1 MFSFSNIEM
10 KHFFGKKTR
19 DIYGRNLGQVV
30 AILKNSDGELESIKV
45 DQSEGRLVK
54 YSAEQM
60 MTNKD
65 EIVIIPE
72 WKIQAEQMIKELNT
86 FRSRMDALEAMLEK
100 EEVSKEIY
108 ENLKANQKQSIDS
121 LKGQNNEFISSM
133 KQRQEELDRQINELT
148 NFLVEIRTGKKE
160 GKIESS
166 KYTKASKSIE
176 QNLNFLFLE
185 KKDVEDIIKESEEK
199 KLDQN
204 FE

>member
-10 KHFFGKKTR
+10 KHFFGKKTS

-54 YSAEQM
+54 YSAEQI

-65 EIVIIPE
+65 EIVIIPK

-108 ENLKANQKQSIDS
+108 ENLKANQKQSIDL
-121 LKGQNNEFISSM
+121 LKEKNNEFISCM
-133 KQRQEELDRQINELT
+133 KQQQVELDRQINELT

-199 KLDQN
+199 KLD
-204 FE
+204 

>member
-19 DIYGRNLGQVV
+19 DIYGRYLGQVV

-121 LKGQNNEFISSM
+121 LKGQNIEFISSM

>member
-10 KHFFGKKTR
+10 KHFFGKKTS

-30 AILKNSDGELESIKV
+30 AILKNADGELESIKV

-54 YSAEQM
+54 YSAEQI

-121 LKGQNNEFISSM
+121 LKEKNNEFISCM
-133 KQRQEELDRQINELT
+133 KQRQVELDRQINELT

-185 KKDVEDIIKESEEK
+185 KKDVEDIIKELEEK
-199 KLDQN
+199 KLD
-204 FE
+204 

>member
-19 DIYGRNLGQVV
+19 DIYGRHLGQVV

-54 YSAEQM
+54 YSAEQI
-60 MTNKD
+60 MTDKD
-65 EIVIIPE
+65 EVVIIPE
-72 WKIQAEQMIKELNT
+72 WKIQAEQMIKELST

-121 LKGQNNEFISSM
+121 LKEKNNEFISCM

-199 KLDQN
+199 KLD
-204 FE
+204 

>member
-1 MFSFSNIEM
+1 M
-10 KHFFGKKTR
+10 KHFFGKKTS

-54 YSAEQM
+54 YSAEQI

-65 EIVIIPE
+65 EIVIIPK

-108 ENLKANQKQSIDS
+108 ENLKANQKQSIDL
-121 LKGQNNEFISSM
+121 LKEKNNEFISCM
-133 KQRQEELDRQINELT
+133 KQQQVELDRQINELT

-199 KLDQN
+199 KLD
-204 FE
+204 

>member
-10 KHFFGKKTR
+10 KHFFGKKTS

-30 AILKNSDGELESIKV
+30 AILKNADGELESIKV

-60 MTNKD
+60 MMNKD

-199 KLDQN
+199 KLD
-204 FE
+204 

>member
-19 DIYGRNLGQVV
+19 DIYGRHLGQVV
-30 AILKNSDGELESIKV
+30 AILKNPDGELESIKV
-45 DQSEGRLVK
+45 DQSEGRLIK
-54 YSAEQM
+54 YSAEQI
-60 MTNKD
+60 MTDKD

-86 FRSRMDALEAMLEK
+86 FQSRMNALEAMFDK
-100 EEVSKEIY
+100 KEVSEEIY
-108 ENLKANQKQSIDS
+108 QNLKSNQQNSMNS
-121 LKGQNNEFISSM
+121 LKERNDKFISSM
-133 KQRQEELDRQINELT
+133 KETQEELDRQINELT

-160 GKIESS
+160 GKIQSS

-185 KKDVEDIIKESEEK
+185 KKDIEDIIKKLEEK
-199 KLDQN
+199 KLD
-204 FE
+204 

>member
-19 DIYGRNLGQVV
+19 DIYGRYLGQVV

>member
-19 DIYGRNLGQVV
+19 DIYGRHLGQVV

-54 YSAEQM
+54 YSAEQI
-60 MTNKD
+60 MTDKD
-65 EIVIIPE
+65 EVVIIPE
-72 WKIQAEQMIKELNT
+72 WKIQAEQMIKELST
-86 FRSRMDALEAMLEK
+86 FRNRMDALEAMLEK

-121 LKGQNNEFISSM
+121 LKEKNNEFISCM

-199 KLDQN
+199 KLD
-204 FE
+204 

>member
-10 KHFFGKKTR
+10 KHFFGKKTS

-30 AILKNSDGELESIKV
+30 AILKNADGELESIKV

-54 YSAEQM
+54 YSAEQI

-121 LKGQNNEFISSM
+121 LKEKNNEFISCM
-133 KQRQEELDRQINELT
+133 KQRQVELDRQINELT

-199 KLDQN
+199 KLD
-204 FE
+204 